1 MVRPWAKNASLALA
15 ASILVGTVVRAR
27 SVEAKAG
34 FDSPYTLA
42 QTYNTALRLVRVD
55 MGLTIT
61 ERDPTAAYLMF
72 DYKSTENGQHA
83 VPGSIEMLE
92 SGRSIKVVI
101 QLSQMPRYHEQV
113 MSDQLAKKLRD
124 EYGEPAPRPA
134 KRDAPDGGGEAGS
147 SAAGE

>member
-1 MVRPWAKNASLALA
+1 MVRPWARKASLALA
-15 ASILVGTVVRAR
+15 ASTFVGALVRTG
-27 SVEAKAG
+27 SVEARAG

-55 MGLTIT
+55 MKLAIT
-61 ERDPTAAYLMF
+61 ERDPTAAYLLF
-72 DYKSTENGQHA
+72 DYKSTESGQRV

-92 SGRSIKVVI
+92 SGRSIKVVV

-134 KRDAPDGGGEAGS
+134 KRDAPDAGAEAAS
-147 SAAGE
+147 TTPTE